1 MPDTQQA
8 TGRAAQRRRTR
19 KAIVAAAAELLAQ
32 GGTPSVAEV
41 AEAAEV
47 SRRTV
52 YMYFPTIEQLLVD
65 AALVSIT
72 REGVDARLDSLD
84 ADGEDDAATR
94 VEVMTRAVQR
104 LFVSTEQQGRTL
116 IRLTVDG
123 ERAPSG
129 SDEPVRGYR
138 RVEWIERAL
147 APLRGKLDKRRFEQ
161 LVSALAMVIGWEALI
176 VARDVRALSQDE
188 AENASAWAARA
199 LVGAALEDATRAA
212 SAKAERKATP
222 RTARSST
229 RAGDGRAGNKKTG
242 TAASKAARTSRK
254 KS

>member
-1 MPDTQQA
+1 MPKKQEE

-19 KAIVAAAAELLAQ
+19 KAIVAAAAELLSR
-32 GGTPSVAEV
+32 GTTPSVAEI

-52 YMYFPTIEQLLVD
+52 YMYFPTLEQLLVD

-72 REGVDARLDSLD
+72 RESVDATLDELD
-84 ADGEDDAATR
+84 AAGEQDAESR
-94 VEVMTRAVQR
+94 VEAMTRSVQK

-123 ERAPSG
+123 DRDSG
-129 SDEPVRGYR
+129 ATEQPVRGYR

-147 APLRGKLDKRRFEQ
+147 APVRGKLGKRRFEQ

-176 VARDVRALSQDE
+176 VARDVRGLSQKE
-188 AENASAWAARA
+188 AEDISAWAARA
-199 LVGAALEDATRAA
+199 LVRAALEDV
-212 SAKAERKATP
+212 EHFTP
-222 RTARSST
+222 R
-229 RAGDGRAGNKKTG
+229 K
-242 TAASKAARTSRK
+242 RTQADAKRKSSRK
-254 KS
+254 S